1 MVLYIILFIVLL
13 IIILLGVALIRAV
26 LIKKECGDSK
36 PYDMEKDGI
45 DPKLHAEH
53 LSRMI
58 QVASVSR
65 RGSNDLTKIYEMHK
79 RLEELY
85 PLIHSKLEVKDI
97 DGALL
102 YRWKGKDS
110 AKAPVLLMSH
120 HDVVE
125 AVGEWKY
132 PPFPEL
138 SQTAESGD
146 EVLLIRKVRYVQYWK
161 VWNIFCQKDFSL
173 HGTFT

>member
-79 RLEELY
+79 RLEEITL
-85 PLIHSKLEVKDI
+85 PIFIVTIIPQNLKKCKKI
-97 DGALL
+97 
-102 YRWKGKDS
+102 
-110 AKAPVLLMSH
+110 KA
-120 HDVVE
+120 E
-125 AVGEWKY
+125 N
-132 PPFPEL
+132 PPFYHFL
-138 SQTAESGD
+138 
-146 EVLLIRKVRYVQYWK
+146 
-161 VWNIFCQKDFSL
+161 
-173 HGTFT
+173 